1 MNFLIHCMLYSNDS
15 SNPWPLFT
23 SPLRP
28 GTDTAEPE
36 ATGVAE
42 EDSKPLESK
51 EEGPT
56 GPTQAEVE
64 VDSANTEKERVEPTK
79 SDEPSG
85 TPAKSTTV
93 PPEATPY
100 FSPSLVAIAET
111 KEWFVLVWDI
121 SFRGQIVS
129 KNLVNVFVYI

>member
-1 MNFLIHCMLYSNDS
+1 MTPQIPGYSSPVLSGQALILLNL
-15 SNPWPLFT
+15 PQ
-23 SPLRP
+23 
-28 GTDTAEPE
+28 
-36 ATGVAE
+36 TGVAE

-56 GPTQAEVE
+56 GPTQAEVVE
-64 VDSANTEKERVEPTK
+64 VDSANSEKERVEPTK
-79 SDEPSG
+79 SDEVSG

-111 KEWFVLVWDI
+111 KEWFVLVWGI
-121 SFRGQIVS
+121 SFSGQIVS
-129 KNLVNVFVYI
+129 KYLVNVFVYI